1 MTRFPQVSRGTGAIN
16 YPQSPG
22 LGVRWPVK
30 GKEDTQK
37 RRRWTTASDGDDDDE
52 EETTESL
59 ILISIWSPNHS
70 MNLI

>member
-16 YPQSPG
+16 YPQSQA

-37 RRRWTTASDGDDDDE
+37 RRRWTTASDGDDDDDE
-52 EETTESL
+52 LSL
-59 ILISIWSPNHS
+59 
-70 MNLI
+70 